1 MFFQRKTSISPLELI
16 EARLA
21 VIESRVSR
29 IERRWSVADK
39 VSLDQALESLSRAV
53 RDEAEAKR
61 SQAG

>member
-1 MFFQRKTSISPLELI
+1 MFFQRKPSISPLELI

-29 IERRWSVADK
+29 IERRWSPGDK
-39 VSLDQALESLSRAV
+39 VSLDQALESLGRAV